1 MSYPSG
7 KTYCHDCGEW
17 FIAKHPT
24 IKDESIGAYKYIKP
38 EFLERIRSLV
48 ESHPRTKLPKTPPD
62 GLLHSMAIRYDHG
75 LGLPGYYD
83 TIPDT
88 DEGAHERKYQATIRI
103 MSQLYEEVSGHGFYK
118 WEEFTNE

>member
-1 MSYPSG
+1 MKCPLCNKSDEVMSYPSG

-17 FIAKHPT
+17 FVAVKPT
-24 IKDESIGAYKYIKP
+24 IKNP
-38 EFLERIRSLV
+38 
-48 ESHPRTKLPKTPPD
+48 LPKTPPD

-83 TIPDT
+83 TFPDT

-103 MSQLYEEVSGHGFYK
+103 MSQLYEEVSGYGFYK
-118 WEEFTNE
+118 WDDLDKS